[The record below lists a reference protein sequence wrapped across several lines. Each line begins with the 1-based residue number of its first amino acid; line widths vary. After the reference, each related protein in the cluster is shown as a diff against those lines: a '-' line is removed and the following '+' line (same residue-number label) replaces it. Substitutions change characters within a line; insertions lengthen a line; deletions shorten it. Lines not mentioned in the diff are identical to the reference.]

1 MSLINIHPSHLRT
14 TTTDWLYT
22 GDFVEVGI
30 WSGIEI
36 DIGVVCVC
44 LPSIRILVV
53 SYAPRCMGM
62 GSSADESDHPSRP
75 SAQGER
81 QQRRLRKRSYVN
93 FDVEGGGGGG
103 GSSGR
108 SGKSTLTVVA
118 STPAGSTFTEGKKS
132 PWEQSEFR
140 LATFKRHS
148 TEMVD
153 DVVVASKD

>member
-1 MSLINIHPSHLRT
+1 
-14 TTTDWLYT
+14 
-22 GDFVEVGI
+22 
-30 WSGIEI
+30 
-36 DIGVVCVC
+36 
-44 LPSIRILVV
+44 
-53 SYAPRCMGM
+53 MGM

-81 QQRRLRKRSYVN
+81 QQRRLRKRSYVS
-93 FDVEGGGGGG
+93 FDVEGSGGGGG
-103 GSSGR
+103 SGR
-108 SGKSTLTVVA
+108 SGKSTLTAVA
-118 STPAGSTFTEGKKS
+118 STPGGSTLTEGKKS

>member
-1 MSLINIHPSHLRT
+1 M
-14 TTTDWLYT
+14 
-22 GDFVEVGI
+22 
-30 WSGIEI
+30 
-36 DIGVVCVC
+36 C

-81 QQRRLRKRSYVN
+81 QQRRLRKRSYVS
-93 FDVEGGGGGG
+93 FDVEGGGGG

-108 SGKSTLTVVA
+108 SGKSTLTAVA
-118 STPAGSTFTEGKKS
+118 STPGGSTFMEGKKS

>member
-1 MSLINIHPSHLRT
+1 M
-14 TTTDWLYT
+14 
-22 GDFVEVGI
+22 EVGI

-36 DIGVVCVC
+36 DVGVICTC

-81 QQRRLRKRSYVN
+81 QQRRLRKRSYVT
-93 FDVEGGGGGG
+93 FDVEGGSG
-103 GSSGR
+103 GSGGR
-108 SGKSTLTVVA
+108 SGKSTLTAVA
-118 STPAGSTFTEGKKS
+118 STPEGSTIMEGKKS
-132 PWEQSEFR
+132 PWDQSEYR

>member
-1 MSLINIHPSHLRT
+1 MSLVNFHLRFQRAIPT
-14 TTTDWLYT
+14 NRLYT

-36 DIGVVCVC
+36 DIGVVCTC
-44 LPSIRILVV
+44 LPSIRILIVR
-53 SYAPRCMGM
+53 YAPRCMGM

-81 QQRRLRKRSYVN
+81 RQRRLRKRSYVN
-93 FDVEGGGGGG
+93 FDVEGGGG
-103 GSSGR
+103 SSGR
-108 SGKSTLTVVA
+108 SGKSTLTAVA
-118 STPAGSTFTEGKKS
+118 STPGGSTFMEGKKS
-132 PWEQSEFR
+132 PWDQSEYR

-153 DVVVASKD
+153 DVMVVSKD